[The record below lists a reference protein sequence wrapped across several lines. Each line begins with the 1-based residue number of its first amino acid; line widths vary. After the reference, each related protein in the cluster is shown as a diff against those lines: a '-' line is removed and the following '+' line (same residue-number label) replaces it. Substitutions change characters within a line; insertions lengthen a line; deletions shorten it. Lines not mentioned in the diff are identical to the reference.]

1 MKAARIVILLLLLG
15 LAFLLGWKAAGRRVQ
30 IIEKSTV
37 DTVTLYVDRN
47 PEPSDVS
54 DPVKE
59 VEDTLPVVPPTK
71 PEPAEPPVMN
81 QPPPADSATVRV
93 PLSLYHFEK
102 PGVYSITALG
112 YHVSLP
118 KVETFSIH
126 TTTVQTQ
133 IVRELPAWEIGL
145 EVGINPRN
153 KWLGATASYNIGRFS
168 LQASGGYDPYRREVL
183 VEGRVKVALFRT
195 YHK

>member
-1 MKAARIVILLLLLG
+1 MKTTRIVILLLLLG
-15 LAFLLGWKAAGRRVQ
+15 LAFVLGWKAADRRVQ

-47 PEPSDVS
+47 PEPTDVS
-54 DPVKE
+54 DPAAE
-59 VEDTLPVVPPTK
+59 VEDTLPVVQPPK
-71 PEPAEPPVMN
+71 PEPAEPPVVN
-81 QPPPADSATVRV
+81 QPPAVSATVRV

-168 LQASGGYDPYRREVL
+168 LQASGGYDPYRREIL
-183 VEGRVKVALFRT
+183 VEGRVNVALFRT

>member
-1 MKAARIVILLLLLG
+1 MKAARILIPLLLLG
-15 LAFLLGWKAAGRRVQ
+15 LAFVLGWKAAGRRVQ
-30 IIEKSTV
+30 IVEKNTV
-37 DTVTLYVDRN
+37 DTIKLYVDRD
-47 PEPSDVS
+47 PEPADVS

-59 VEDTLPVVPPTK
+59 AEDTLPIVPTID
-71 PEPAEPPVMN
+71 PEPTEPPVGN
-81 QPPPADSATVRV
+81 QLPDPVTVRV
-93 PLSLYHFEK
+93 PLRLYHFEK

-133 IVRELPAWEIGL
+133 IIREPPAWEIGL

-153 KWLGATASYNIGRFS
+153 KWVGATARYNIGRFS
-168 LQASGGYDPYRREVL
+168 LQAMGGYDPHRRDVL
-183 VEGRVKVALFRT
+183 VEGRVSVALFRH